1 MDFEKLKK
9 FLVKAKINTYAT
21 DGEDNEETLLDGTKE
36 LEFKEGDFLYRDRYF
51 GSNPFIGEEVV
62 FYNGKVIWG
71 MNYCGGVIL
80 DVSSEEI
87 YVFLKK
93 ALRQVDETI
102 PFRGPNHFEDGKL
115 KYINTVNGDIKKFD
129 GIEEIFLN
137 GKGIYKLIYHGGIVN

>member
-9 FLVKAKINTYAT
+9 FLVRAKINTYAT
-21 DGEDNEETLLDGTKE
+21 DGEDNEKTLLDGTKE

-71 MNYCGGVIL
+71 MNYCGGAIS
-80 DVSSEEI
+80 DVSSEEV

-93 ALRQVDETI
+93 ALRKVDEII
-102 PFRGPNHFEDGKL
+102 PFRGPKFFNEGDS
-115 KYINTVNGDIKKFD
+115 KYINKVNGDIKRFD
-129 GIEEIFLN
+129 GIEKIFLN
-137 GKGIYKLIYHGGIVN
+137 EKEVYKLIYHGGIVN

>member
-71 MNYCGGVIL
+71 MNYCGGVIF

-93 ALRQVDETI
+93 ALRQVDKTI
-102 PFRGPNHFEDGKL
+102 PFRGPKHFEDGKL

-137 GKGIYKLIYHGGIVN
+137 EKGIYKLIYHGVIVS

>member
-93 ALRQVDETI
+93 ALRLVDKAI
-102 PFRGPNHFEDGKL
+102 PFRGPKHFEDGKL

-129 GIEEIFLN
+129 GIEKISSNE
-137 GKGIYKLIYHGGIVN
+137 KGIYKLIYHGGIVN